1 MRKIIALS
9 VIFFCFTL
17 GGIAKQ
23 AKHNAVSGK
32 GAALP
37 EIRILSPSSGWTAL
51 KVVKIEG
58 EVLNASQIEEVRF
71 YHNGVLR
78 HLPVLERKFSQ
89 EIVLGSGANYIK
101 VEADNDAGTASAS
114 LKLVTN
120 NEAMDIKVI
129 LYWDTNFTDVDLW
142 VTDPANER
150 VYYGNRH
157 SKIGGELDID
167 ITTGYG
173 PETFTQRAAL
183 TGEYLVQVQY
193 YGGQQPT
200 MAKVLVILYE
210 GTERE
215 KRLVMPALL
224 HESGEGITIGKF
236 KVD

>member
-1 MRKIIALS
+1 MRKLILLLMATAILTAGL
-9 VIFFCFTL
+9 L
-17 GGIAKQ
+17 AAKSK
-23 AKHNAVSGK
+23 AKTAG
-32 GAALP
+32 LP
-37 EIRILSPSSGWTAL
+37 EISISTPASGWTAL

-58 EVLNASQIEEVRF
+58 EVSNAPKIEEVRF

-78 HLPVLERKFSQ
+78 HLPVIENKFTQ

-101 VEADNDAGTASAS
+101 VEADNDNGTASSS

-150 VYYGNRH
+150 VYYGNRR

-173 PETFTQRAAL
+173 PETFTQKAAL
-183 TGEYLVQVQY
+183 PGEYLVQVQY
-193 YGGQQPT
+193 YGGAQPT

-224 HESGEGITIGKF
+224 HETGEGITIGKF